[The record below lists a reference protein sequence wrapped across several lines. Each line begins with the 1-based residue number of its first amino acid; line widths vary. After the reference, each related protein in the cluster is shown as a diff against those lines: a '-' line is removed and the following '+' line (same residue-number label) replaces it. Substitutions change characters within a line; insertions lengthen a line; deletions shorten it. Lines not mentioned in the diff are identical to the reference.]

1 MRVQVLTLRYDP
13 ARKAFDDGALRALA
27 AEADVIDVRERV
39 FAHEGL
45 PMLAC
50 VVCCEERELGTPAR
64 GEGALAIAA
73 PPPQEA
79 PPKPPRPPKPKAPD
93 PREGLSEAQ
102 LRRFEA
108 LRSWRAARAREQ
120 GLPAYAL
127 LTNRQLVDVLA
138 ARPRDLVELAQV
150 PGVGEGR
157 AKLFGEELLAA
168 LRGADAEA
176 SASPSPAS

>member
-27 AEADVIDVRERV
+27 AEADVLDVRERV

-50 VVCCEERELGTPAR
+50 VVCSEERDLGRSDP
-64 GEGALAIAA
+64 GEGAAAIAA
-73 PPPQEA
+73 PPPQVA
-79 PPKPPRPPKPKAPD
+79 PPKPPKPKAPD
-93 PREGLSEAQ
+93 PREGLSEEQ

-108 LRSWRAARAREQ
+108 LRAWRAARAREQ

-138 ARPRDLVELAQV
+138 ARPRDLAELAKV

-157 AKLFGEELLAA
+157 ARLFGEELLAA
-168 LRGADAEA
+168 LRGAQAA
-176 SASPSPAS
+176 APASSSTTS